1 MPHSARRIRR
11 DLANGGPAV
20 RAQYRDQARGVANAE
35 RICWSSRAITCQPG
49 IAGVA
54 VGVELRGGR
63 WCGANN
69 FSGKCIVPRDGSHTS
84 TPAPERSSR
93 GTPRL
98 VGRAGRRALVR
109 RPRRYSAAET
119 APELAYLEP
128 GARPG
133 HMNSSRAEPAIGL
146 STVGRARDSA
156 DDHNGGSAR
165 VIDDCCTTERNSVA
179 CNAAP
184 RALEAFT
191 GVRPRLLPF
200 VREIDERARWD
211 DRLHRGTGLRRGA
224 SRPLRARRRWAAPCL
239 ARAGAGL
246 GQLYLEHKSIT
257 PPERLLVEDLAVTML
272 LNSRVAAGAATSAF
286 RHGATVDLGSLPDKA
301 LEDTSDGERQ
311 AVARVI
317 GGIASWRGFGA
328 SLATKTLHKK
338 RPRLIP
344 VLDNQAIF
352 GAYMN
357 PRWPGKPSST
367 GTVKEVPRIKEALDW
382 IAHDLVRPENELA
395 WPHLQAMEPDRSRI
409 ELFDMIWWMYF
420 RQIEPAGQPGSSLRS
435 APPAQWPS
443 SDNSADG
450 PVGTCSSS
458 AGTTSRT
465 CAGSQSTRTGT
476 SSTRT
481 APLDRPT

>member
-1 MPHSARRIRR
+1 MA
-11 DLANGGPAV
+11 
-20 RAQYRDQARGVANAE
+20 
-35 RICWSSRAITCQPG
+35 
-49 IAGVA
+49 
-54 VGVELRGGR
+54 
-63 WCGANN
+63 
-69 FSGKCIVPRDGSHTS
+69 
-84 TPAPERSSR
+84 
-93 GTPRL
+93 
-98 VGRAGRRALVR
+98 
-109 RPRRYSAAET
+109 
-119 APELAYLEP
+119 
-128 GARPG
+128 
-133 HMNSSRAEPAIGL
+133 
-146 STVGRARDSA
+146 
-156 DDHNGGSAR
+156 
-165 VIDDCCTTERNSVA
+165 
-179 CNAAP
+179 
-184 RALEAFT
+184 
-191 GVRPRLLPF
+191 
-200 VREIDERARWD
+200 
-211 DRLHRGTGLRRGA
+211 
-224 SRPLRARRRWAAPCL
+224 
-239 ARAGAGL
+239 
-246 GQLYLEHKSIT
+246 
-257 PPERLLVEDLAVTML
+257 
-272 LNSRVAAGAATSAF
+272 
-286 RHGATVDLGSLPDKA
+286 ATVDLGLLPDGA

-420 RQIEPAGQPGSSLRS
+420 RQIEPARQPGSSLRS